1 MPAEKQNDDVLG
13 DIDESAID
21 AELEKIA
28 EEKTEEKI
36 DEVKEE
42 IKEAADDTAEQINEQ
57 QIGDTNKWHDQLL
70 AQSAELTTI
79 KNQLIATA
87 EQTTQALEAITA
99 VNQSLLDRITA
110 LEQRPQAPEVMPEPM
125 PSPQQTHQSNEKEN
139 QEAQASEAE
148 QPRKRRRTWI

>member
-1 MPAEKQNDDVLG
+1 MTAEKQNDEVLG
-13 DIDESAID
+13 DIDEAAID

-28 EEKTEEKI
+28 EEKTEEKT

-42 IKEAADDTAEQINEQ
+42 IKEAADDTAEQINEH
-57 QIGDTNKWHDQLL
+57 QIGDSDKWHEQLL

-99 VNQSLLDRITA
+99 VNQSLMDRITA
-110 LEQRPQAPEVMPEPM
+110 LEQRPQAAEVTPEPT

-139 QEAQASEAE
+139 PVAQASADV